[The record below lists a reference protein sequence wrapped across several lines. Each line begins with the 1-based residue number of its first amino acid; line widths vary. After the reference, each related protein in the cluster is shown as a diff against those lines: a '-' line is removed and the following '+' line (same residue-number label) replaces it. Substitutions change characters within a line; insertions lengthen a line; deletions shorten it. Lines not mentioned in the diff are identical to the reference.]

1 MGRYLL
7 LLLVTFLLNSL
18 EAASQ
23 LHSRPQADSS
33 AIIIHRYPMPQ
44 KFYNQT
50 IGPVLPRPA
59 DHLGFFCRKE
69 LQLQQAIRL
78 PVYFRLGSKSYV
90 DWMERKLNAK
100 GKD

>member
-1 MGRYLL
+1 MGRCVV

-33 AIIIHRYPMPQ
+33 ALIIHRYSMPQ

-50 IGPVLPRPA
+50 AGLVLPGPV

-78 PVYFRLGSKSYV
+78 PLYFRLGSKSYV
-90 DWMERKLNAK
+90 DWMERKINAT